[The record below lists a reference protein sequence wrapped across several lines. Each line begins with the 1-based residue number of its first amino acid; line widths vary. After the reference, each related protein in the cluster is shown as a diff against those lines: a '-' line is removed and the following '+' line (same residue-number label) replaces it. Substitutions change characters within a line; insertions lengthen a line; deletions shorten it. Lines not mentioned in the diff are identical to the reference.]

1 MSGIAGDLFSLDRDA
16 STDDLFVI
24 EILVSLRAEAGTTKI
39 AGRAGAG
46 LQIQCAAPASSQRA
60 NHSCAALLAT
70 TLGIETSAVQLSS
83 GEGARQKHFRATVTD
98 LDDVRRKLDAALEEA
113 AMANV
118 AKGRRSR

>member
-1 MSGIAGDLFSLDRDA
+1 MSGIAGDLFTLDRDA
-16 STDDLFVI
+16 SNEDHSVI
-24 EILVSLRAEAGTTKI
+24 EILVSLRAEAGATKI

-46 LQIQCAAPASSQRA
+46 LQIQCAAPAASERA
-60 NHSCAALLAT
+60 NESCTALLAT
-70 TLGIETSAVQLSS
+70 TLGIELTAVTLTTGQT
-83 GEGARQKHFRATVTD
+83 GRQKHFRAEVTD